1 MGFTFYDWRKNARG
15 DFFGGLNAAIVAIP
29 LAMAFGV
36 ESGLGAAAGLIGAF
50 VLCTVASLVGGTP
63 LLVSGPTA
71 PMAVVSSIIV
81 ANTLEKAATLEEGL
95 STIFVIFFLAG
106 AFQVLLGLLRVG
118 QYIRFAPYPLIS
130 GFMSGMGLLMI
141 TLQIFP
147 LLGEPTRMHIAEVM
161 GGMGEAFSS
170 LNGTALALGL
180 STILVIYLFPKL
192 TKAIPSTL
200 VALVVVSGIA
210 YFLPWKVPV
219 IGDIPNE
226 WMEWKWSHVQDF
238 DHTLWKEVLVPSLT
252 LALIGSVDTLLT
264 SLVADM
270 VSNTQHRSNRELLGQ
285 GLGNMLS
292 ALTGGL
298 PGSGATMRTVLNIR
312 SGARTRW
319 SALIHSAFLLLVLLE
334 VSQWISH
341 IPLAVLAGILITV
354 GLSIIDYKG
363 LGDIRRIPK
372 ADAVV
377 ILVVLL
383 LTFFV
388 GILQAFAAG
397 IVLASLFFVK
407 KMADKNR
414 TQSEPLALVEE
425 ENEEELTGLHPT
437 LLAREIYIQEFS
449 GPLFFGFASY
459 FKRAFLE
466 LPYMRAVI
474 FRMEHVPFIDHSG
487 IVALGDVLLQ
497 LKNKKVVILLVGLQE
512 EPEQQLRKMN
522 IIPEIVKEQ
531 RIFPSFSAGAD
542 WLVPYLKENPS
553 PHLREMVIQK
563 TLGLDE
569 LNQRLN

>member
-1 MGFTFYDWRKNARG
+1 MSFTFYDWKKNGRG
-15 DFFGGLNAAIVAIP
+15 DFFGGLNAAILAIP

-50 VLCTVASLVGGTP
+50 VLCTVAALGGGTP

-71 PMAVVSSIIV
+71 PMTVVSSIIV
-81 ANTLEKAATLEEGL
+81 ANTLETAATLEEGL

-106 AFQVLLGLLRVG
+106 AFQVMLGLLRIG

-130 GFMSGMGLLMI
+130 GFMSGVGLLMI

-147 LLGEPTRMHIAEVM
+147 LLGEPTRMHIAEVL
-161 GGMGEAFSS
+161 GGMGEALSAI
-170 LNGTALALGL
+170 NGTALALGL
-180 STILVIYLFPKL
+180 LTILVIYLFPKI

-200 VALVVVSGIA
+200 VALILVSGTA

-270 VSNTQHRSNRELLGQ
+270 MSHTQHKSNRELVGQ
-285 GLGNMLS
+285 GVGNMFS
-292 ALTGGL
+292 ALAGGL
-298 PGSGATMRTVLNIR
+298 PGSGATLRTVMNIR
-312 SGARTRW
+312 SGAKTSF

-354 GLSIIDYKG
+354 GVRIIDYKSFA
-363 LGDIRRIPK
+363 DIRKISR
-372 ADAVV
+372 ADAIV

-383 LTFFV
+383 LTLFV
-388 GILQAFAAG
+388 GVLQAFAAG

-414 TQSEPLALVEE
+414 TQSEPIALVTEHE
-425 ENEEELTGLHPT
+425 DELTGLHPT
-437 LLAREIYIQEFS
+437 ALAREVYIQKFS
-449 GPLFFGFASY
+449 GPLFFGFSSY
-459 FKRAFLE
+459 FKRAFRE

-487 IVALGDVLLQ
+487 IVALGEVLLQ
-497 LKNKKVVILLVGLQE
+497 LKNKKIVILLVGLQE

-522 IIPEIVKEQ
+522 IIPGIVKEQ
-531 RIFPSFSAGAD
+531 RVFPSFSAGAD

-563 TLGLDE
+563 SIS
-569 LNQRLN
+569 LNDLNRWLN